1 MRGNALFYPDKVK
14 KQLHLLKQ
22 WDIDTSKNWLDLK
35 KKNSCFSFWLFYV
48 PCSSLA
54 PFANFIK
61 VRTKE
66 AGFWFPVLTLST
78 PLYAIVCKARNASIY
93 RIS

>member
-1 MRGNALFYPDKVK
+1 MDRSTCGAMHYFTQIRSK

-35 KKNSCFSFWLFYV
+35 QKNSCFSFWLFYV

-54 PFANFIK
+54 PFANFMK
-61 VRTKE
+61 VCTKE
-66 AGFWFPVLTLST
+66 AGIWF
-78 PLYAIVCKARNASIY
+78 RF
-93 RIS
+93 